1 MKKILSVLVFTLLN
15 VHLMYSQSQIRFTV
29 QLAPGS
35 EGRGQVSA
43 SASSTTPGTYSTS
56 FSYNKG
62 DATRCTD
69 IVIKHWHG
77 TASKPGYIYAKST
90 DDTKYYFEGW
100 STDGSTISIGPSNNP
115 YGPIGEAKYYCEKV
129 SYTGPSTYYAHFGEI
144 VSKSMVLQP
153 VNSNY
158 TGCTYTASY
167 KLNNTPY
174 TPTITTD
181 PASKVQLDNIT
192 DATAFTFA
200 LTANAAGNFRFY
212 RWRIDYEDGTYEY
225 RNDAKMEFTFPK
237 SGAISCEFIN
247 KEYAQFIL
255 KGDKANVYS
264 TLSSA
269 IQAAQVEAVGSDKRV
284 IVVKE
289 SGTLY
294 TETESVDG
302 IYDASTKT
310 YTIPK
315 DITLL
320 VPGDDNHT
328 VRKGNVVD
336 EDFDTSERHNLYR
349 KLTIPSGITLQFDG
363 NLCVYA
369 KLFLTGAHN
378 YCAMPLDY
386 GQIHLNDGAQI
397 ILNDGA
403 VANIHGYITGNID
416 DETKVLAK
424 KGSHV
429 YEIMQVR
436 DYRGGQGSVAGLSTD
451 VFLFNHY
458 FVQNIETTLEL
469 EWGAYAYVSSGF
481 DLEGTVYAT
490 AVFIAPREGNKTPDQ
505 NEESAF
511 LYMGE
516 GSVMKKYLDRT
527 TDRQCYELTSEVESE
542 SLMDKVY
549 MNLSGYEVNSSKF
562 VLPITTNMNL
572 TFSGKARVIVSYD
585 VAMLAGAKVTIG
597 REAVVTLKKNL
608 FVYDEDEVSVVYN
621 GDNTKLTKGNKYS
634 YFSDQNGG
642 PLNYQLKKQSIAPSI
657 TWNDAWLTDATID
670 VNGTLQ
676 GAIYT
681 TQGGAAIISS
691 EGAGVVKLEN
701 LSNTKKTY
709 QVVLYVNYEILGRN
723 IYALENLEIPITSAK
738 LQNGDDSYSAGNGEA
753 DNTLTYKYYP
763 LAPNEGSAITG
774 KWLAGISDGIEL
786 SNLVNNPIS
795 VQIPESKDFSV
806 SFQADLSSSLS
817 ITDVDIKMESVPT
830 QYSVDKS
837 KISQDGNAYT
847 IPIIYNPTRDN
858 GYTCNENLIITFTC
872 KNAQTGEQPVI
883 SKSIPLSA
891 KQDYTPS
898 FTINGSSEATIDLSF
913 GARIDGSDEKFIKVV
928 PTDGTVAD
936 RDYKEKDWYV
946 TWTPTSSELS
956 VESPFRV
963 ENGDY
968 FEGDGVTVYYE
979 PKSNIG
985 APHTK
990 TITISAQYGDEEPI
1004 VKTINLIGTP
1014 ELKSSTLLFNQEEV
1028 EIYPGDEIIEIL
1040 AAGTGNS
1047 STPVFKFNSNQDE
1060 NKFIEYVLLS
1070 NGNYGLKVKSEVVI
1084 LQPQVV
1090 YLSVSQTDD
1099 DKMSGGSDQL
1109 KITVKPLVQ
1118 WNWSKLYFNNSYDTP
1133 IEVLKQS
1140 NNDDWSLE
1148 YIEGCSF
1155 MEFDEHVDPT
1165 KQYAVSIGS
1174 GEECS
1179 ATFTFTRGDYS
1190 CDFSADIY
1198 SDPRYVP
1205 LCLMASSNPSRT
1217 FNDIT
1222 IDCSKDNVSQPLVT
1236 QDASGVHFAT
1246 TPSSGV
1252 RWDIEIKGVPDKLT
1266 ITSQSAERWSV
1277 YQSTDG
1283 IFGNTPIT
1291 PAADKSYQLEPQT
1304 RYIRIVCAPGEEGV
1318 ITELCVTELEG
1329 VSTETEIV
1337 YLPIMMGTDG
1347 TQIQTSDSVLLS
1359 YVSVD
1364 ADLTLSVEQGDGTK
1378 VASEVIALSN
1388 DKLSATNINELYKEV
1403 DITITN
1409 KLYQIE
1415 ETIYL
1420 VVKNAE
1426 NVTQLKLPIRLYK
1439 RPQSLPIYSR
1449 DWVGNNA
1456 EKYYFYMN
1464 KTRTQYVQY
1473 DEALQTLKFLP
1484 SGTDKRYVTF
1494 DFKGGPS
1501 YMSFETDI
1509 ETTLDNWKNYWKIE
1523 AYNGSS
1529 YIQIDAD
1536 PVIETIEEAGSI
1548 RYRLRWD
1555 LPYTAKEIT
1564 LRNNFTVEEHVINN
1578 LEIDGEPDLDVQQGN
1593 NTIEHTSKE
1602 NFTDKTVRDVV
1613 VTAINLEVLKVNS
1626 NNSNFVVKHGETIIS
1641 KTPVAIT
1648 SEALGA
1654 YTVGDITFQVSW
1666 AAENAVD
1673 EGLLTFTDASG
1684 NVLATIRLLGT
1695 TSYITLDNADETGLY
1710 TGFAESIK
1718 DNHPFVDFFKKSE
1731 KYKVKRHPVDL
1742 TNAFDQN
1749 GTALFDYLIV
1759 YGETTT
1765 TDGSTTVTA
1774 PTSANIV
1781 NGEATGKGSN
1791 AKTPYYIYRKATN
1804 TSYQF
1809 VFDSENANVS
1819 DKADI
1824 AQDGD
1829 IPHAKVQSETQ
1840 YIQVEAGKPLSVY
1853 VTGFCPYATTGY
1865 KKEQEGVWFFRGEP
1879 TAKLDLYLED
1889 CHIYSRNKT
1898 EIGCSAG
1905 KFDFD
1910 VTFQAEQPEKF
1921 GVARGSG
1928 GVFVFE
1934 CNNEGELEVP
1944 VEKAFQVNIH
1954 TRDTNVLKSNFGTFY
1969 QVYGM
1974 RAYQVS
1980 SPIQVHMNSEVHVGT
1995 SRTHLTFD
2003 DLWPTATQ
2011 PVRTNGFI
2019 SLQKQENNAPSID
2032 LGNPLTEVNF
2042 RGGQVELQ
2050 NAQNVSDKYKTT
2062 LAISYRSGIMAAGG
2076 INVQMAYG
2084 IGTDDAQAGTVNFYD
2099 GTITVIPMKVKE
2111 TEKKYYL
2118 MDPLI
2123 DANGDTVK
2131 VDGVVQESDWTSC
2144 LRCPKNT
2151 FVRGGS
2157 ISMLRACMDVT
2168 SKGGAPTDGHEPLGR
2183 FIYKGDEYLYTYYNN
2198 GNNTPKETDSSEK
2211 WLVKP
2216 SKIFPSDPLY
2226 GTLTSYYNT
2235 KDYTYGLSSV
2245 TPDKNNNLTLWIPE
2259 GYANVKIEDDR
2270 YMYPWKACMT
2280 RIAADLGLP
2289 GLVGEVGGDVV
2300 IESDADISNLLY
2312 CHLDDYTHA
2321 VISAHTGSV
2330 ENDDIK
2336 YQYYAPVKVPDNFK
2350 VDGFDLTG
2358 GYLDLQPSFVGEPA
2372 YEVRSDEDAD
2382 YEIDNRVYYIT
2393 NALADTW
2400 MNFTMPFDVENIY
2413 VVEACP
2419 EFQLEDYFESD
2430 EAQNYMD
2437 PEERD
2442 GWDGPYTATRLFQ
2455 GKHNADFASF
2465 FGMAIALGSD
2475 AEFNEIKED
2484 FLDWAYLQDK
2494 EDGYTGT
2501 REEYDWRGVYPL
2513 THYDGSNFTTS
2524 HFYLY
2529 VNNGEWTTDESV
2541 SEFTTRWEIAPAK
2554 DPETKILLH
2563 KGENY
2568 SMLFPDHWGWD
2579 VDEVREYW
2587 DYWTG
2592 KYLIFESTQAS
2603 QDDPH
2608 KIAGRNTTQNM
2619 FERNNISN
2627 DGNARLMG
2635 NNSFA
2640 TFKDY
2645 PNESLFLYESRREG
2659 GVFVPLFDEDNQRY
2673 NTIYPTN
2680 TVLSTNM
2687 IDATQ
2692 VKGVTREGKILY
2704 RNGGNGNGGVTTGG
2718 HTPTVGGGNS
2728 LFITSINGG
2737 INIAVAAPQ
2746 YVRVITATGAV
2757 IFNGMI
2763 QTATDVA
2770 LPNEGIYIVSGENEA
2785 HKIMY

>member
-15 VHLMYSQSQIRFTV
+15 VHLICSQSQIRFTV

-43 SASSTTPGTYSTS
+43 SASSTTPGTYSTNPI
-56 FSYNKG
+56 SYNG
-62 DATRCTD
+62 DADKCYYFLD
-69 IVIKHWHG
+69 AHIYHK
-77 TASKPGYIYAKST
+77 AQSKPGYIYAKST
-90 DDTKYYFEGW
+90 DDTRYYFEGW
-100 STDGSTISIGPSNNP
+100 STDGRTISIGPSNNP
-115 YGPIGEAKYYCEKV
+115 YGQIGEAKYYCDKV

-144 VSKSMVLQP
+144 VSKSVVLQP
-153 VNSNY
+153 VDQQY
-158 TGCTYTASY
+158 TSCSYTAKY
-167 KLNNTPY
+167 TYNNTSY
-174 TPTITTD
+174 TPNITTD
-181 PASKVQLDNIT
+181 PTKKVILNNIT
-192 DATAFTFA
+192 DPNAFTFA

-212 RWRIDYEDGTYEY
+212 RWRIDYEDGTFEY
-225 RNDAKMEFTFPK
+225 RNEATMEFTFPK

-255 KGDKANVYS
+255 KGDKANVFY

-269 IQAAQVEAVGSDKRV
+269 IRAAQQGAVGSDKRV
-284 IVVKE
+284 VVVKE

-294 TETESVDG
+294 NETEFVDG
-302 IYDASTKT
+302 IYDVSTKT

-320 VPGDDNHT
+320 VPGDENHT
-328 VRKGNVVD
+328 VRKGDVVD
-336 EDFDTSERHNLYR
+336 EDFDTGNRHNLYK

-386 GQIHLNDGAQI
+386 GQIHLNEDAQI

-416 DETKVLAK
+416 DKTKVLAK

-436 DYRGGQGSVAGLSTD
+436 DYRGGQGSIAGLSTE

-490 AVFIAPREGNKTPDQ
+490 AVFVAPREGNYVPGQDD
-505 NEESAF
+505 ESAF
-511 LYMGE
+511 FYMGE
-516 GSVMKKYLDRT
+516 GSVLKKYLDRT

-549 MNLSGYEVNSSKF
+549 MNLSGHEVNSSKF

-572 TFSGKARVIVSYD
+572 TFSGKAKVTVSYD
-585 VAMLAGAKVTIG
+585 VAMLAGSKVTIG
-597 REAVVTLKKNL
+597 KEAVVTLKKNL

-621 GDNTKLTKGNKYS
+621 GDNNKLTKGNKYS

-642 PLNYQLKKQSIAPSI
+642 PLNYQLKKQSSTPTI
-657 TWNDAWLTDATID
+657 TWNDSWLNDATID
-670 VNGTLQ
+670 INGTLQ

-691 EGAGVVKLEN
+691 EGTGVVKLEN
-701 LSNTKKTY
+701 LLNTKKTY
-709 QVVLYVNYEILGRN
+709 QVVLYVQLEILGKK

-817 ITDVDIKMESVPT
+817 ITDVDIKMESAT
-830 QYSVDKS
+830 TKYSVDKS

-847 IPIIYNPTRDN
+847 IPITYNPTRNN

-913 GARIDGSDEKFIKVV
+913 GATIDGWDEKFIKVV

-936 RDYKEKDWYV
+936 RDYKGKDWYV
-946 TWTPTSSELS
+946 KWEPTSSELS
-956 VESPFRV
+956 IESPFRV

-968 FEGDGVTVYYE
+968 FEGNGVKVYYE

-985 APHTK
+985 APHTQ

-1014 ELKSSTLLFNQEEV
+1014 ELKSSTLHFDQEEV
-1028 EIYPGDEIIEIL
+1028 EIYPGDEIIDIL
-1040 AAGTGNS
+1040 AGTGNNI
-1047 STPVFKFNSNQDE
+1047 TPVFKFNSNQDE

-1133 IEVLKQS
+1133 IEILKQS

-1174 GEECS
+1174 GEECR
-1179 ATFTFTRGDYS
+1179 ATFTFTRGTYS
-1190 CDFSADIY
+1190 CDFYADIY

-1277 YQSTDG
+1277 YPSTDG
-1283 IFGNTPIT
+1283 AFGNTPIT

-1304 RYIRIVCAPGEEGV
+1304 RYVRIVCSPGEEGL
-1318 ITELCVTELEG
+1318 IEELCVTELEG

-1337 YLPIMMGTDG
+1337 YLSIMMDANGQ
-1347 TQIQTSDSVLLS
+1347 QIPTSESILLN

-1364 ADLTLSVEQGDGTK
+1364 ADLTLSVEQVDGAPVSSVELSSGDI
-1378 VASEVIALSN
+1378 VDEN
-1388 DKLSATNINELYKEV
+1388 KLPATSISELYKEAS
-1403 DITITN
+1403 ITIIN
-1409 KLYQIE
+1409 NSHKIE

-1420 VVKNAE
+1420 VVKNTE
-1426 NVTQLKLPIRLYK
+1426 GIPQLKLPIRLYK

-1509 ETTLDNWKNYWKIE
+1509 ETTLDNWKKYWTIE

-1593 NTIEHTSKE
+1593 NTIEHTEKV
-1602 NFTDKTVRDVV
+1602 NFTSDDVRDVV
-1613 VTAINLEVLKVNS
+1613 VTAINLETLKVS
-1626 NNSNFVVKHGETIIS
+1626 CNNSNFVVKYGETPIS
-1641 KTPVAIT
+1641 TTPVAIT

-1666 AAENAVD
+1666 QAKNAVD
-1673 EGLLTFTDASG
+1673 EGMLIFTDANG
-1684 NVLATIRLLGT
+1684 ITLATIRLLGT
-1695 TSYITLDNADETGLY
+1695 TTYITSGNANETGLY
-1710 TGFAESIK
+1710 TGFALNLK
-1718 DNHPFVDFFKKSE
+1718 HPFQSFFENK
-1731 KYKVKRHPVDL
+1731 KYKVDRHPVDL
-1742 TNAFDQN
+1742 SNTFDEE
-1749 GTALFDYLIV
+1749 GKALFDYLIV

-1765 TDGSTTVTA
+1765 TDGSSEVKA
-1774 PTSANIV
+1774 PTKANIV

-1791 AKTPYYIYRKATN
+1791 AKTPYYIYRKASE

-1824 AQDGD
+1824 AQDTD
-1829 IPHAKVQSETQ
+1829 VPHAKVQNETQ
-1840 YIQVEAGKPLSVY
+1840 YIQVEAGEQLSVY

-1879 TAKLDLYLED
+1879 TAQLDLHLED

-1898 EIGCSAG
+1898 KIGCSAD

-1910 VTFQAEQPEKF
+1910 VTFQAEQPDKF

-1934 CNNEGELEVP
+1934 CNNQGQLEVP
-1944 VEKAFQVNIH
+1944 SGKEFQVNIH
-1954 TRDTNVLKSNFGTFY
+1954 TRGSNVLKSNFGTFY

-1980 SPIQVHMNSEVHVGT
+1980 SPIQVHMNSEAHIKT

-2003 DLWPTATQ
+2003 DLWPTATDS
-2011 PVRTNGFI
+2011 VRTNGFL
-2019 SLQKQENNAPSID
+2019 SLQKQENVNNAPSID
-2032 LGNPLTEVNF
+2032 LGNPLTVVNF

-2084 IGTDDAQAGTVNFYD
+2084 IGTDDAQSGTVNFFD

-2157 ISMLRACMDVT
+2157 ISMLRACMYSRCFLTFYFYIPVP
-2168 SKGGAPTDGHEPLGR
+2168 S
-2183 FIYKGDEYLYTYYNN
+2183 N
-2198 GNNTPKETDSSEK
+2198 EK
-2211 WLVKP
+2211 
-2216 SKIFPSDPLY
+2216 
-2226 GTLTSYYNT
+2226 
-2235 KDYTYGLSSV
+2235 
-2245 TPDKNNNLTLWIPE
+2245 
-2259 GYANVKIEDDR
+2259 
-2270 YMYPWKACMT
+2270 
-2280 RIAADLGLP
+2280 
-2289 GLVGEVGGDVV
+2289 
-2300 IESDADISNLLY
+2300 DI
-2312 CHLDDYTHA
+2312 
-2321 VISAHTGSV
+2321 
-2330 ENDDIK
+2330 
-2336 YQYYAPVKVPDNFK
+2336 
-2350 VDGFDLTG
+2350 
-2358 GYLDLQPSFVGEPA
+2358 
-2372 YEVRSDEDAD
+2372 
-2382 YEIDNRVYYIT
+2382 
-2393 NALADTW
+2393 
-2400 MNFTMPFDVENIY
+2400 
-2413 VVEACP
+2413 
-2419 EFQLEDYFESD
+2419 
-2430 EAQNYMD
+2430 
-2437 PEERD
+2437 
-2442 GWDGPYTATRLFQ
+2442 
-2455 GKHNADFASF
+2455 F
-2465 FGMAIALGSD
+2465 FGC
-2475 AEFNEIKED
+2475 
-2484 FLDWAYLQDK
+2484 
-2494 EDGYTGT
+2494 
-2501 REEYDWRGVYPL
+2501 
-2513 THYDGSNFTTS
+2513 
-2524 HFYLY
+2524 
-2529 VNNGEWTTDESV
+2529 
-2541 SEFTTRWEIAPAK
+2541 
-2554 DPETKILLH
+2554 
-2563 KGENY
+2563 
-2568 SMLFPDHWGWD
+2568 
-2579 VDEVREYW
+2579 
-2587 DYWTG
+2587 
-2592 KYLIFESTQAS
+2592 
-2603 QDDPH
+2603 
-2608 KIAGRNTTQNM
+2608 
-2619 FERNNISN
+2619 
-2627 DGNARLMG
+2627 
-2635 NNSFA
+2635 
-2640 TFKDY
+2640 
-2645 PNESLFLYESRREG
+2645 
-2659 GVFVPLFDEDNQRY
+2659 
-2673 NTIYPTN
+2673 
-2680 TVLSTNM
+2680 
-2687 IDATQ
+2687 
-2692 VKGVTREGKILY
+2692 
-2704 RNGGNGNGGVTTGG
+2704 
-2718 HTPTVGGGNS
+2718 
-2728 LFITSINGG
+2728 
-2737 INIAVAAPQ
+2737 
-2746 YVRVITATGAV
+2746 
-2757 IFNGMI
+2757 
-2763 QTATDVA
+2763 
-2770 LPNEGIYIVSGENEA
+2770 
-2785 HKIMY
+2785 